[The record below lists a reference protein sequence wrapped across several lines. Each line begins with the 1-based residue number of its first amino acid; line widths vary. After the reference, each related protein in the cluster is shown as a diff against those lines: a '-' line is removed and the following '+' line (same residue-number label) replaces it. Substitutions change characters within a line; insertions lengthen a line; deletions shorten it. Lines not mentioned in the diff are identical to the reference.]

1 MADPVVLDTWD
12 ATDVRLSQVLDALYE
27 LRRSSA
33 KYATGTA
40 CATMIAIAAND
51 EEAYR
56 ALQAMRRLGVH
67 HPALFLL
74 VRPELAD
81 VDVAGSIDARLTLY
95 GGMAG
100 EHRVAYCDITLVVKG
115 RAAEHLDFIIEP
127 FTLPDLPVVVW
138 YPGALPALS
147 EPLLRMAH
155 TVLVDTK
162 EAGDPQV
169 LTDLIMLAG
178 RRVVVDLSWERLR
191 PWRELLAALFDGPDY
206 LPFASG
212 VTSIEMYGKPTP
224 RHLLAGWL
232 SSRLS
237 VPRTHVHLRDA
248 RHVSVRIVANS
259 QGRQATFSALRSG
272 DEHLV
277 RASAKIEGGPSH
289 EELLPLPDDSL
300 AASLSHALSHLYRDP
315 VWETAIGT
323 AVSLATASAV

>member
-1 MADPVVLDTWD
+1 MADPVVLDRWD
-12 ATDVRLSQVLDALYE
+12 ATDVRLSDVLNALSE
-27 LRRSSA
+27 LRRSSPRN
-33 KYATGTA
+33 ATGTA
-40 CATMIAIAAND
+40 CSSLIAIASND

-56 ALQAMRRLGVH
+56 ALQAMRRLGVQ
-67 HPALFLL
+67 HPARFVL
-74 VRPELAD
+74 VRQELSDLDA
-81 VDVAGSIDARLTLY
+81 VGGIDAKVTLY

-100 EHRVAYCDITLVVKG
+100 EHPVTFSDITLVVRG
-115 RAAEHLDFIIEP
+115 RAAEHLDFMIEP

-138 YPGALPALS
+138 YPGALPPVS

-155 TVLVDTK
+155 AVLVDTK

-178 RRVVVDLSWERLR
+178 RRVVVDLSWARLR

-237 VPRTHVHLRDA
+237 VPRTHVHLHDA
-248 RHVSVRIVANS
+248 RHVSVRIMAS
-259 QGRQATFSALRSG
+259 SGGRQARFAALRSG
-272 DEHLV
+272 EEHLV
-277 RASAKIEGGPSH
+277 RASATIEGGPSH
-289 EELLPLPDDSL
+289 QELLPLPDDSL
-300 AASLSHALSHLYRDP
+300 ASSLSHALGHLDRDP
-315 VWETAIGT
+315 VWEAAIGT
-323 AVSLATASAV
+323 AVSLATATAV